1 MVTSK
6 ITGKQY
12 QPGVGFVY
20 LCNMVQVKKYLD
32 LIGPEHLLD
41 ILWTSERRPDA
52 LVFVWE
58 KCPDTAFAKKLWD
71 NREI

>member
-1 MVTSK
+1 MITSE
-6 ITGKQY
+6 ITKKTY
-12 QPGVGFVY
+12 EPSHNCVFLTNV
-20 LCNMVQVKKYLD
+20 VQVKKYLD

-41 ILWTSERRPDA
+41 IWWTSEKRPDC

-58 KCPDTAFAKKLWD
+58 KCPETAWAKKLWD